1 MKLVAATCI
10 AFLSCST
17 ASTGLH
23 AAETA
28 PPAEHDSLQTSFGTE
43 TRTYYREHRLRAYD
57 RTRAAVSQG
66 ATCVTPKMVCWI
78 GEAVPDGDAC
88 SCETRRF
95 GVVKGIVGG

>member
-10 AFLSCST
+10 AFLSCNA
-17 ASTGLH
+17 ASMHLH
-23 AAETA
+23 AAEAT
-28 PPAEHDSLQTSFGTE
+28 PPAEHGLLQTPFTE
-43 TRTYYREHRLRAYD
+43 ERTYYREHRLRAYD